1 MPKGIRP
8 TQDKVRKALF
18 DILGDIA
25 GLSFLE
31 LFAGSGA
38 IGFEALSRGA
48 SEVTLVEYN
57 RTCLLAMEKNIAA
70 LKLENCVLYPQE
82 AERAIRRLHKE
93 CKKFDIIFLDP
104 PYPKSLVPRPY
115 DKLNT
120 RGSGSTGN
128 LQEQPLSK
136 KTLQTLSAYDILAP
150 NGFVVAQHFRKDG
163 LPAENGELILIKEAR
178 YGDTL
183 LSFYKKRED

>member
-1 MPKGIRP
+1 MRITTGKLRGRIILMPKGIRP

-104 PYPKSLVPRPY
+104 PYYGDRV
-115 DKLNT
+115 
-120 RGSGSTGN
+120 
-128 LQEQPLSK
+128 K

>member
-1 MPKGIRP
+1 MRITTGKLRGRIILMPGGIRP

-57 RTCLLAMEKNIAA
+57 RPCLLAMEKNIAA
-70 LKLENCVLYPQE
+70 LKLENCVLCPQE

-104 PYPKSLVPRPY
+104 PYY
-115 DKLNT
+115 GDT
-120 RGSGSTGN
+120 
-128 LQEQPLSK
+128 SK

-150 NGFVVAQHFRKDG
+150 NGFVVAQHFRKDR
-163 LPAENGELILIKEAR
+163 LPAENGELILIKEAS